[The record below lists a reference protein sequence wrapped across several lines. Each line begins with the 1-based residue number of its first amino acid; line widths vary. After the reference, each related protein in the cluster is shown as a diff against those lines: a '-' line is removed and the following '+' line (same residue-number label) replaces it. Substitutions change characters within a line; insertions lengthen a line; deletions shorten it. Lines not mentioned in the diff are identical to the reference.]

1 MTTRRHLVVFPRSIQ
16 RHPAELRIEP
26 AGSFCD
32 GNGAFP
38 DITTPRLLL
47 HFLRRASDSDEV
59 EVTSTP
65 TLQQALFWMN
75 IYRDLLAVDEN
86 ALQRMRVLITEGMAM
101 DRSEI
106 YYQPDVELVIGEIER
121 VRARLDHWLGLVD
134 RMS

>member
-1 MTTRRHLVVFPRSIQ
+1 
-16 RHPAELRIEP
+16 
-26 AGSFCD
+26 
-32 GNGAFP
+32 
-38 DITTPRLLL
+38 LL
-47 HFLRRASDSDEV
+47 HFLRQGSDSDGV
-59 EVTSTP
+59 ETTSAP

-86 ALQRMRVLITEGMAM
+86 ALQRMRVLITEGMDR
-101 DRSEI
+101 DRSEF